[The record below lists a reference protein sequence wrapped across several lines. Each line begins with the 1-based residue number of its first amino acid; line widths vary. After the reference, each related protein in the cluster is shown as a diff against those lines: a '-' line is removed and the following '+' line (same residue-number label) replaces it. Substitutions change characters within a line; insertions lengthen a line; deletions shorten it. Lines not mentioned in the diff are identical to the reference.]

1 MLRRLIAAIV
11 ILSLALPLPLQAG
24 MVSTESALE
33 RARIAAALERSE
45 VQQQLRAYGV
55 SPDEIKA
62 RVAALSD
69 SEAAELAARID
80 SLPAGGL
87 GVVSAIV
94 LVFLILLLTDILGYT
109 KIFPF
114 TRSMK

>member
-1 MLRRLIAAIV
+1 MRRLIAAIV